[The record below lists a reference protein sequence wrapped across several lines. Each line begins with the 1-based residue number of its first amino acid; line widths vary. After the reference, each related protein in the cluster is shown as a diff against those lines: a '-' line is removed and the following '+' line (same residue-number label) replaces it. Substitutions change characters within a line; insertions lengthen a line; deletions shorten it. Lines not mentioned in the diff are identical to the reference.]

1 MVTKTLC
8 STPFTIHSYPVWQGH
23 KIPTQCNPLG
33 ITHHPCTCACNNAS
47 RSRSP
52 CRRQHHHQKY
62 PAVGAKM
69 HTSFCAGQ
77 TAAALNSLSCTLC
90 GIATSLVHARSAST
104 TCTKAGA
111 KCCRAAGLLHATHV
125 DNSCNAT
132 STLYALQLTAAR
144 ACCAQVHNTIRI
156 RIVHTKTY
164 ASKTHGTK
172 WDSATTTCTHAV
184 AKKPAQHPHRT
195 ETIQVASQPC

>member
-1 MVTKTLC
+1 
-8 STPFTIHSYPVWQGH
+8 
-23 KIPTQCNPLG
+23 
-33 ITHHPCTCACNNAS
+33 
-47 RSRSP
+47 
-52 CRRQHHHQKY
+52 
-62 PAVGAKM
+62 M
-69 HTSFCAGQ
+69 HTMWDR
-77 TAAALNSLSCTLC
+77 NELSTCTLC
-90 GIATSLVHARSAST
+90 VHHMHKGRSQMLPSS
-104 TCTKAGA
+104 
-111 KCCRAAGLLHATHV
+111 RPAAHACLLTEVCSRIPSHHATHV

-195 ETIQVASQPC
+195 ETIQVARRYLLNSIPSSPLVSHTDWPGDAAGQQQHRTCPPLYENSRSGNALHHRFTTMPL